1 MEIPKNLSCQRLL
14 LLAGTYSRERTLE
27 ARRRCAQLRKLHV
40 RSLGPSQ
47 LAQGAMPALAA
58 ALRVALLGRLALA
71 SVVPIG
77 HDGLAAAAN
86 LALRPVGARPRGSAC
101 ACSTHGSDVRGG
113 PLVWGGAARDVRQGH
128 RQGLA
133 WAAGGARRAR
143 QKKLRAHRLQLPRD
157 RDVRCRARPR
167 PTSKNGHN
175 RFITSVGPYG
185 AY

>member
-1 MEIPKNLSCQRLL
+1 MCTATQ
-14 LLAGTYSRERTLE
+14 
-27 ARRRCAQLRKLHV
+27 V

-113 PLVWGGAARDVRQGH
+113 PLAWGGAARDVRQGH

-167 PTSKNGHN
+167 PRAARRGGGQ
-175 RFITSVGPYG
+175 ITCWRVTRHFSIFRYIDQIFCFADLMYDVL
-185 AY
+185 